1 MPVTYIPINSQVLGS
16 TQATV
21 VFNSIPQTY
30 TDLVLIVDGFTTHSD
45 DGARGYIQFNSDTS
59 VVGTNYSDVY
69 MGITATTKQTN
80 KDVNAAYIAYTVLGN
95 SSSRPALAEIN
106 IMNYRNTSSW
116 GLVLS
121 KGGKYATTESGNFGN
136 RWTAGTWRNTA
147 AITDITLRCDTAYAA
162 GTSFSLY
169 GIASA

>member
-21 VFNSIPQTY
+21 VFNTIPQIY
-30 TDLVLIVDGFTTHSD
+30 TDLVLVVDGFTTHDD
-45 DGARGYIQFNSDTS
+45 DGARGYIQFNSDTGIP
-59 VVGTNYSDVY
+59 GTNYSDVY
-69 MGITATTKQTN
+69 IGSTATTKQTN

-95 SSSRPALAEIN
+95 NSSRPSFAEIN

-116 GLVLS
+116 GLVLCKS
-121 KGGKYATTESGNFGN
+121 GKYVESGNFGN
-136 RWTAGTWRNTA
+136 RFTAGTWRNTA

-162 GTSFSLY
+162 GTTFSLY

>member
-21 VFNSIPQTY
+21 VFNNIPQTY

-45 DGARGYIQFNSDTS
+45 DGARGYIQFNTDTGS
-59 VVGTNYSDVY
+59 NTNYSDCY
-69 MGITATTKQTN
+69 LGITATTKQTN
-80 KDVNAAYIAYTVLGN
+80 KDTNAAYIAYGVLGN
-95 SSSRPALAEIN
+95 ESTRPAFVEVN

-121 KGGKYATTESGNFGN
+121 KTGKYATTASGNFGN

-147 AITDITLRCDTAYAA
+147 AITDITLKCDTAYAA